1 MSGLEI
7 VGILMFGAIAWLWL
21 DSMRARE
28 AAVRAAR
35 AACTAEGLMLLDDTV
50 AIAGLKPARDDYGHL
65 KLQRAY
71 EFEYTDNGN
80 NRLPG
85 SVVLLGQQVVILN
98 VGFRMEPTVRT
109 LH

>member
-7 VGILMFGAIAWLWL
+7 VGILMFGALAWLWL

-35 AACTAEGLMLLDDTV
+35 AACAAEGLMLLDDTV
-50 AIAGLKPARDDYGHL
+50 AIAGLKPARDENGRF

-71 EFEYTDNGN
+71 EFEYSDNGN
-80 NRLPG
+80 NRLQG
-85 SVVLLGQQVVILN
+85 SVVLLGHQVVILN
-98 VGFRMEPTVRT
+98 VGLRMEPSVTT

>member
-7 VGILMFGAIAWLWL
+7 AAILVLGALAWLWL

-35 AACTAEGLMLLDDTV
+35 AACGAEGLMLLDDTV
-50 AIAGLKPARDDYGHL
+50 AIAGLKPARDANGHL

-71 EFEYTDNGN
+71 EFEYSDTGN
-80 NRLPG
+80 NRLHG
-85 SVVLLGQQVVILN
+85 SVVLLGHQVVILN
-98 VGFRMEPTVRT
+98 VGLRTEPTVGT